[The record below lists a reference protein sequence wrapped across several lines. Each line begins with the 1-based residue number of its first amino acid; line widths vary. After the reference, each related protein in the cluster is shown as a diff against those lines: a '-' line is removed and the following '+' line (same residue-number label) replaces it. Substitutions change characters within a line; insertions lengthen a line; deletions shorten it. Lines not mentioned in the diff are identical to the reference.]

1 MGRDMDF
8 PLPFTLI
15 APRSSRGVT
24 ASILN
29 KQYANKFDA
38 FIQGGSGHW
47 AVYYTSPQ
55 VLWKRFF
62 ACLLNNFYC
71 FDLFIK

>member
-55 VLWKRFF
+55 VL
-62 ACLLNNFYC
+62 
-71 FDLFIK
+71 